1 MKKDNGGKSTPK
13 SKRAVCIIADP
24 DKIRLLADF
33 TRAEILQLLHEH
45 PMTESQLSRELG
57 LTKAAVGYHL
67 NLLKKAQLICLER
80 IEPEKHGILQ
90 KFYSPLA
97 GFFIVD
103 YNHIPDDVK
112 RYFIQT
118 EIILLRGL
126 LTAFQLDHHFYGISA
141 ITLERLAIAMLKQ
154 LEKTGRKYTEE
165 KLVETPGTLKVKIYA
180 EAVAALMKKDE
191 WHSLFNQRQKRR
203 SPIKKE

>member
-1 MKKDNGGKSTPK
+1 MKQDNGGKSTPK
-13 SKRAVCIIADP
+13 SKKAVCIIAEP
-24 DKIRLLADF
+24 DRIRLLADF

-90 KFYSPLA
+90 KFYNPIA
-97 GFFIVD
+97 GFFIVS
-103 YNHIPDDVK
+103 YNHIPNDVK

-126 LTAFQLDHHFYGISA
+126 FTAFQLDHHFHGISA
-141 ITLERLAIAMLKQ
+141 ITLEKLAVAMLKQ
-154 LEKTGRKYTEE
+154 LERTGQKYTE
-165 KLVETPGTLKVKIYA
+165 KTLVETPGTLKVKIYA
-180 EAVAALMKKDE
+180 EAVATLMKQDE
-191 WHSLFNQRQKRR
+191 WHSLFNQHQKRG
-203 SPIKKE
+203 SPIRKA